1 MNTITILETK
11 YLALK
16 KQADIGR
23 RVLEVLQETT
33 SLPILDFSDMEEE
46 SLHDYKN
53 PARVKKAIA
62 RARQDYKAGKFLS
75 KL

>member
-16 KQADIGR
+16 NKQTLADEFGSIAGNY
-23 RVLEVLQETT
+23 L
-33 SLPILDFSDMEEE
+33 SAYFGFSDMEEE

-53 PARVKKAIA
+53 PARKKAIA
-62 RARQDYKAGKFLS
+62 RTAGL
-75 KL
+75 